1 MLDYDDFNSIFCK
14 GIFRHSIVSKAQQI
28 EQETALNPDAN
39 PEEKLEFKMARTKN
53 LNLTNEIRKG
63 RIDHADQPAQL
74 VVRPILSE
82 LWAIFYKN
90 VPREER
96 ETYEQFFNRMQ
107 GLTNEVIFDP
117 ASVELDAF
125 SAKQR
130 EANPPPPRSAMSM
143 VAQHNVEMAMSPYE
157 DDDDSQ

>member
-1 MLDYDDFNSIFCK
+1 
-14 GIFRHSIVSKAQQI
+14 
-28 EQETALNPDAN
+28 
-39 PEEKLEFKMARTKN
+39 MARTKN